1 MNYPIDLED
10 SDIYTTEFVPGRIY
24 RCVKSLP
31 SSAAFT
37 ENKGYLCI
45 EHENGPVLINNHL
58 GHTFANN
65 CLSKFIEA

>member
-24 RCVKSLP
+24 RCVKVP
-31 SSAAFT
+31 PHSAAFT

-45 EHENGPVLINNHL
+45 ESDIGLVLINNHL
-58 GHTFANN
+58 GYTFTNY